1 MAFPKNFLWG
11 GATAANQFEG
21 GWNEGGKGDSTADHL
36 TLGSRQIPREFSETF
51 DGDKLFPSH
60 KASDFYHHW
69 KEDIALLGEMG
80 FKTFRMSINWSRIF
94 PKGDEAQPNRE
105 GVEFYRRVFT
115 ELKKQGIEPLVT
127 ISHYEMPFHLAK
139 TYNGWTDRRCVD
151 FFLNYCKVIFT
162 EYKGL
167 VKYWLTFNEINSAIL
182 EGNAFFSAGIYS
194 VKEKGM
200 KAGVLTQGEEAEE
213 RDDPA
218 EVKRLQYAALHH
230 MFLASAKAVQ
240 LAHQISPDYLL
251 GCMIGGICQYPYTCH
266 PDDMLLIQEERR
278 NIFYFCSDVMVRGAY
293 PCYSKRYFKEHG
305 IVLPIQ
311 EGDVEELKKGTVDFY
326 TFSYYST
333 GCVTAQKDA
342 EKTGG
347 NLVFGAKNPYLETS
361 EWGWQIDPKGLRY
374 FLNEIYDR
382 YQKPIMVVENGL
394 GQSDTLN
401 ADGTVHDPYRIEYL
415 RQHIVQMEEA
425 IEDGVELWGYTPWGC
440 IDLVAASTGEMAKR
454 YGFVY
459 VDADD
464 RGQGTFDRYRKDS
477 FYWYKKVIASNGEDL
492 E

>member
-36 TLGSRQIPREFSETF
+36 TLGSRQTPREYSETF
-51 DGDKLFPSH
+51 DGGKVFPSH

-80 FKTFRMSINWSRIF
+80 FKTFRMSINWSRVF

-105 GVEFYRRVFT
+105 GVEFYRQVFT
-115 ELKKQGIEPLVT
+115 ELKKYGIEPLVT

-139 TYNGWTDRRCVD
+139 EYNGWANRKCID
-151 FFLNYCKVIFT
+151 FYLNYCRTIFT

-167 VKYWLTFNEINSAIL
+167 VKYWLTFNEINSALL
-182 EGNAFFSAGIYS
+182 EGNAYFSAGIYS

-200 KAGVLTQGEEAEE
+200 KAGVLTQGEEAGE

-240 LAHQISPDYLL
+240 LAHQISPDYLV
-251 GCMIGGICQYPYTCH
+251 GCMIAGICQYPYTCR

-278 NIFYFCSDVMVRGAY
+278 NIFYYCSDVMVRGAY
-293 PCYSKRYFKEHG
+293 PCYAKRYFDQHG

-311 EGDVEELKKGTVDFY
+311 EGDLEELKKGCVDFY

-333 GCVTAQKDA
+333 GCVTTQKDT

-347 NLVFGAKNPYLETS
+347 NMVFGAKNPYIRSFITM
-361 EWGWQIDPKGLRY
+361 
-374 FLNEIYDR
+374 DR
-382 YQKPIMVVENGL
+382 HLK
-394 GQSDTLN
+394 
-401 ADGTVHDPYRIEYL
+401 
-415 RQHIVQMEEA
+415 
-425 IEDGVELWGYTPWGC
+425 
-440 IDLVAASTGEMAKR
+440 
-454 YGFVY
+454 
-459 VDADD
+459 
-464 RGQGTFDRYRKDS
+464 
-477 FYWYKKVIASNGEDL
+477 
-492 E
+492 

>member
-1 MAFPKNFLWG
+1 MPFPKNFLWG

-36 TLGSRQIPREFSETF
+36 TLGSRQAPREYSETF
-51 DGDKLFPSH
+51 DGDKMFPSH

-80 FKTFRMSINWSRIF
+80 FKTFRMSIAWTRIF

-105 GVEFYRRVFT
+105 GVEFYRQVFT
-115 ELKKQGIEPLVT
+115 ELKKYGIEPLVT

-139 TYNGWTDRRCVD
+139 TYNGWTNRKCVD
-151 FFLNYCKVIFT
+151 FYLNYCRVIFT

-167 VKYWLTFNEINSAIL
+167 VKYWLTFNEINNAIL
-182 EGNAFFSAGIYS
+182 DGTAYFGAGIYS
-194 VKEKGM
+194 VKEKAM
-200 KAGVLTQGEEAEE
+200 KAGVLTGVENSAE

-218 EVKRLQYAALHH
+218 EMKRLQYAAIHH
-230 MFLASAKAVQ
+230 MFVASAKAVQ
-240 LAHQISPDYLL
+240 LAHEISSDYLV
-251 GCMIGGICQYPYTCH
+251 GCMIGGICQYAATCN
-266 PDDMLLIQEERR
+266 PEDLLLVQKARRDM
-278 NIFYFCSDVMVRGAY
+278 FYYCSDVQVRGYY
-293 PCYSKRYFKEHG
+293 PSYAKRYWKEHG
-305 IVLPIQ
+305 IELPI
-311 EGDVEELKKGTVDFY
+311 EAGDLEELKKGTVDFF

-333 GCVTAQKDA
+333 GCVSSDPNAK
-342 EKTGG
+342 KSGG
-347 NLVFGAKNPYLETS
+347 NLIFGTHNPYLETS

-440 IDLVAASTGEMAKR
+440 IDLAAASTGEMAKR
-454 YGFVY
+454 YGFIY

-464 RGQGTFDRYRKDS
+464 EGHGTFDRYRKDS

-492 E
+492 D